1 MLPYLTAFST
11 LFAIYI
17 RLQFIYRKFDFYQTR
32 YMNPTTAAI
41 TELFDRIPRRHTPD
55 NVKDIYSI
63 LSAYEDILISIEAQN
78 AFYEKNI
85 SIFFEQ
91 LDEIRSIIKKSSDN
105 KASKKNKD
113 SFFDEA
119 SGTLKD
125 SMQALMALYADGN
138 RTA

>member
-1 MLPYLTAFST
+1 
-11 LFAIYI
+11 
-17 RLQFIYRKFDFYQTR
+17 
-32 YMNPTTAAI
+32 MNPTTAAI